1 MLEILKNRFQGHMNL
16 HPELQWADVENR
28 LREKPDVMEV
38 LRKMEKS
45 GFFATAQKSRLPGE
59 EVCAMMMKLSKSGRK
74 IRPLGALKRRLRRSE
89 FCC

>member
-1 MLEILKNRFQGHMNL
+1 MLGILKNRFQGNMNL

-45 GFFATAQKSRLPGE
+45 GGEPDTIGAVSR
-59 EVCAMMMKLSKSGRK
+59 
-74 IRPLGALKRRLRRSE
+74 IPLVLIKKQGN
-89 FCC
+89 

>member
-1 MLEILKNRFQGHMNL
+1 MLEILKKRFMDNMNL

-45 GFFATAQKSRLPGE
+45 GGE
-59 EVCAMMMKLSKSGRK
+59 PDTIGFDKKTGKL
-74 IRPLGALKRRLRRSE
+74 I
-89 FCC
+89 FCD

>member
-1 MLEILKNRFQGHMNL
+1 MLEILKNRFQGNMNL

-45 GFFATAQKSRLPGE
+45 GGEPDTSRLPGE